1 MKKEDKK
8 TGDIGMTKQEDI
20 LDERLRF
27 EELLSELSAKF
38 VNLPAIEVNDQ
49 IEAGLRRIAE
59 FLKIDRSVLYQF
71 SGDGGELI
79 ETHSFS
85 LPGLQPIPTEIRTSD
100 KSTWFTKKVF
110 EGEPFALENLPD
122 SLPEEATFERETHL
136 KFEAKSFLS
145 IPVKAGGSI
154 IGVINFISHAEERS
168 WPDSLVKRLRLVGE
182 IFSNALSR
190 KRSEESLHN
199 ALAEI
204 KQLKEI
210 LELENVYLQERIK
223 KDGVY
228 DDIVGR
234 SADTISILHRLEQV
248 APTDATVL
256 ILGETGTGKGL
267 IVRAIHRRSLRGHKP
282 LVIVNCAA
290 IPAYLME
297 SELFGREKGAYTGAQ
312 SRQIGRFE
320 LANEGTIF
328 LDEIGDMP
336 FELQA
341 KALRIIEE
349 GEFERL
355 GSSRTIKISCR
366 IIAATNRNLVEEIRQ
381 GRFRA
386 DLFHRLNVFPITML
400 PLRQRQ
406 EEIPLLAHY
415 FVRKFNEK
423 YGKQIRAIPQSLL
436 SSLQKHGWPGN
447 VRELQNVIER
457 AVITSNGSTLHLAD
471 KLGLSCTP
479 TTPETRDRPLA
490 EIEREYILSI
500 LEKSGWKIKGPK
512 GAAEILGLN
521 YGTLRSRIKK
531 LGIQKRA

>member
-1 MKKEDKK
+1 ME
-8 TGDIGMTKQEDI
+8 
-20 LDERLRF
+20 
-27 EELLSELSAKF
+27 
-38 VNLPAIEVNDQ
+38 
-49 IEAGLRRIAE
+49 
-59 FLKIDRSVLYQF
+59 
-71 SGDGGELI
+71 
-79 ETHSFS
+79 S
-85 LPGLQPIPTEIRTSD
+85 LPDG
-100 KSTWFTKKVF
+100 
-110 EGEPFALENLPD
+110 
-122 SLPEEATFERETHL
+122 LPEDATFERETHL
-136 KFEAKSFLS
+136 KFGAKSVLS

-190 KRSEESLHN
+190 KRSEESLLN

-234 SADTISILHRLEQV
+234 SADTKSILRRLEQV
-248 APTDATVL
+248 APT
-256 ILGETGTGKGL
+256 E
-267 IVRAIHRRSLRGHKP
+267 
-282 LVIVNCAA
+282 
-290 IPAYLME
+290 
-297 SELFGREKGAYTGAQ
+297 
-312 SRQIGRFE
+312 QIGRFE

-341 KALRIIEE
+341 KVLRVIEE

-381 GRFRA
+381 RRFRA
-386 DLFHRLNVFPITML
+386 DLYHRLNVFPITML

-423 YGKQIRAIPQSLL
+423 YGKRIRAIPQSLL

-457 AVITSNGSTLHLAD
+457 AVITSNGSTLHLVD
-471 KLGLSCTP
+471 KLGFSGTP
-479 TTPETRDRPLA
+479 PTPETRDRPLA

-500 LEKSGWKIKGPK
+500 LEKAGWKIKGPK

-531 LGIQKRA
+531 PGIQKQA